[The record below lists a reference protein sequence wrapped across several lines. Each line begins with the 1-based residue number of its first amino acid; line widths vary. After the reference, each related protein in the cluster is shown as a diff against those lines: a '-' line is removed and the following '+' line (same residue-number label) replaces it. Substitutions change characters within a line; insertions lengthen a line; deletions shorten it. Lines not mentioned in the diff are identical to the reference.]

1 VTDSLTGVL
10 LSGFWEQ
17 VESGFYVESCP
28 VRLTDFMPCHDAERS
43 KSFAKERNHYRERH
57 CPPSEEKLRCLIPPP
72 PAYQIPVRW
81 PVSLQKV
88 SFELCLWFVG
98 VLPNGFNLGIASY
111 FVCDMVERIPA
122 AEGSIFCWILSDM
135 VQ

>member
-72 PAYQIPVRW
+72 PCLSNSCSMACKPTKSKLRTLFVVRW
-81 PVSLQKV
+81 
-88 SFELCLWFVG
+88 C
-98 VLPNGFNLGIASY
+98 
-111 FVCDMVERIPA
+111 A
-122 AEGSIFCWILSDM
+122 AQWI
-135 VQ
+135 